1 LDGRLTC
8 GFVHGEAQPPSS
20 VRRASVSSRG
30 GSEFYRQLAA
40 GDRYGQVID
49 VLPSEQRDTTA
60 ALRFFTC
67 ALAQSPAPVAL
78 LH

>member
-1 LDGRLTC
+1 LSTEKRSRRHPSVGRPYRP
-8 GFVHGEAQPPSS
+8 EAARSS
-20 VRRASVSSRG
+20 TG
-30 GSEFYRQLAA
+30 QLAA

-49 VLPSEQRDTTA
+49 VLLSEQRDTTA